1 MVTGPYFDENCCLI
15 LVLIRKWN
23 DLRSCFCAGDEKKKE
38 KKLLFCQK
46 MALSVGNLTEET
58 SRERRK

>member
-1 MVTGPYFDENCCLI
+1 MTFVP
-15 LVLIRKWN
+15 V
-23 DLRSCFCAGDEKKKE
+23 FCAGDEKKKE

-58 SRERRK
+58 TRERRK